1 MQKIFIFL
9 LLSAFLFSCNSAQK
23 ELQRGNYEMAFT
35 RSLKKLQKDPNDPE
49 QAEIFIIA
57 YKKANQ
63 TDIDRIEYLKLSND
77 DNSLDEI
84 FRLYDRL
91 NRRQQRAETILPIRA
106 GGKTY
111 DFEHINYNQKLV
123 EAKKSAAYAH
133 YRKGVELLKIGDKL
147 SARKAYFE
155 FQAVRKYYANYEDI
169 DRLQLEA
176 KEKGTTNVLL
186 TPINKTYSQLPPQF
200 LADLVDYSMQDL
212 DDDWIR
218 YYNTPQKKYYDYS
231 VFISVVSSYISP
243 DNMEKEKETV
253 SKKVKD
259 GFQYVL
265 DANGN
270 VMKDSL
276 GNDIKID
283 KYKTISC
290 TIIRKIQDKSAK
302 IEARVEY
309 QDNKTKRIIKTV
321 PVSGSYKFHYVSA
334 TANGDLN
341 ALDEATRKNI
351 GQTPKAFPTNE
362 EMLKYVGIDLKNE
375 IKQVLISNKKYIK

>member
-1 MQKIFIFL
+1 LIFL

-49 QAEIFIIA
+49 QAEIFIIS

-84 FRLYDRL
+84 FRIYDRL
-91 NRRQQRAETILPIRA
+91 NRRQQRAETVLPLRA

-123 EAKKSAAYAH
+123 EAKKNAAYAH
-133 YRKGVELLKIGDKL
+133 YRRGVELLKIGDKL

-186 TPINKTYSQLPPQF
+186 TPINKTYAQLPPQF

-218 YYNTPQKKYYDYS
+218 YYNTPQKKYYDYT
-231 VFISVVSSYISP
+231 VFISIVSSYISP
-243 DNMEKEKETV
+243 DNMEKEKEKV

-290 TIIRKIQDKSAK
+290 TITRKIQDKSAK

-334 TANGDLN
+334 MANGDLN

>member
-1 MQKIFIFL
+1 MQKIIVFL
-9 LLSAFLFSCNSAQK
+9 LLISFLFSCNSAQK
-23 ELQRGNYEMAFT
+23 ELQKGNYEMAFT

-63 TDIDRIEYLKLSND
+63 TDIDRIEYLKLSDD
-77 DNSLDEI
+77 DNALDEI
-84 FRLYDRL
+84 YRLYERL
-91 NRRQQRAETILPIRA
+91 NRRQQRAETVLPLRA

-111 DFEHINYNQKLV
+111 DFEHVNYNQKLV
-123 EAKKSAAYAH
+123 EAKKNAAYTH
-133 YRKGVELLKIGDKL
+133 YRKAVELLKTGNKL
-147 SARKAYFE
+147 NARKAYYE
-155 FQAVRKYYANYEDI
+155 FQAVRKYYTNYEDI
-169 DRLQLEA
+169 DRLQFEA
-176 KEKGTTNVLL
+176 KEKGTIDVLL

-218 YYNTPQKKYYDYS
+218 YYNTPQKKYYDYT
-231 VFISVVSSYISP
+231 VFISIVSSYISP
-243 DNMEKEKETV
+243 DNMKEQKETI

-276 GNDIKID
+276 GNDIKVD
-283 KYKTISC
+283 KYKIISC
-290 TIIRKIQDKSAK
+290 TITRKIQDKSAK

-334 TANGDLN
+334 MANGDLN
-341 ALDEATRKNI
+341 ALDEATRKTI
-351 GQTPKAFPTNE
+351 GQTPKTFPTNE
-362 EMLKYVGIDLKNE
+362 EMLKYVGIELKDE